1 MSSRNRGQKT
11 LTGED
16 EIEADSVNIV
26 GSGLAIDGYFGSAHE
41 VLQKDS
47 INELK
52 WKALTIAPKSIT
64 GTEIADATIEGSK
77 LATDISISTTGNIL
91 TSGTGSISSINGNIT
106 CAGTGDLSVNSGD
119 ITTTSGK
126 VYTNTIAATGTE
138 IRIEDNI
145 SVATDK
151 NISLLG
157 TGGILSINGGFTCAG
172 SGQITAASG
181 NIIAG
186 SGKLKGNTIAAATG
200 STIAIEN
207 NMIFDTDK
215 SIAIQGTGTILTN
228 NGNITIGGTGSVG
241 VNSGNLATT
250 SGKVYTNTIRNS
262 SGSNITIEGDILCD
276 TDKNIVLQGTGQI
289 LTNNGNMIIT
299 GTGKVSIDSG
309 DIETLTGKLKGNTIA
324 KSSGSTITIEDPID
338 CGSNNITTT
347 GQVSAGTL
355 SVSTFTPASITTT
368 GDIETTGTGE
378 VKTNTLAKSSGA
390 VDYVIV
396 KDNLVFATGKGL
408 LTGTGTIETTSGA
421 IATDSGDIF
430 TNGGHLATT
439 LLKGIGAGGG
449 SDITCLT
456 NIQMG
461 ANNIVAST
469 GSFTSVSGHITNTN
483 GNITAT
489 SGSVITNTIAK
500 SSGSAISIS
509 DPINVNGDVVGINLS
524 GTGMVSGESL
534 TIYRN
539 PMGGFHTIAIM
550 DNLPTA
556 ATGLATGQIYS
567 DRGTLKIA

>member
-1 MSSRNRGQKT
+1 MSNRQRGGKT
-11 LTGED
+11 LSAED
-16 EIEADSVNIV
+16 EIVADSVNIV
-26 GSGLAIDGYFGSAHE
+26 GSGLAVDGFFGTTHQ
-41 VLQKDS
+41 VLQKDG
-47 INELK
+47 INDLK
-52 WKALTIAPKSIT
+52 WKALTTPPLSIT
-64 GTEIADATIEGSK
+64 GSEIANATIEGGK
-77 LATDISISTTGNIL
+77 LAN
-91 TSGTGSISSINGNIT
+91 
-106 CAGTGDLSVNSGD
+106 D
-119 ITTTSGK
+119 ITIVTSSNIQASEIK
-126 VYTNTIAATGTE
+126 TNTIDKVSGSAIAINE
-138 IRIEDNI
+138 
-145 SVATDK
+145 SLSLATDK

-228 NGNITIGGTGSVG
+228 NGNITVAGTGSVA

-250 SGKVYTNTIRNS
+250 SGKVFTNTITNS
-262 SGSNITIEGDILCD
+262 SGSNITIEDDILCD
-276 TDKNIVLQGTGQI
+276 TDKNIVLQGSGQI

-324 KSSGSTITIEDPID
+324 KASGSNITLEDPID
-338 CGSNNITTT
+338 CGSNNISTT

-355 SVSTFTPASITTT
+355 SVSTFAPSSITTSGNIEST
-368 GDIETTGTGE
+368 GSGE
-378 VKTNTLAKSSGA
+378 VKTNILAKSSGA
-390 VDYVIV
+390 VDYVII

-408 LTGTGTIETTSGA
+408 LTGTGTVETTSGA

-430 TNGGHLATT
+430 TNEGHVATT
-439 LLKGIGAGGG
+439 LLKGIGSGGG

-461 ANNIVAST
+461 AKNVVAST
-469 GSFTSVSGHITNTN
+469 GSCATVSGHITNTN

-489 SGSVITNTIAK
+489 TGSVITNTIAK

-509 DPINVNGDVVGINLS
+509 DPINVNGDVVGVNLS
-524 GTGMVSGESL
+524 GTGMVSGESM

-539 PMGGFHTIAIM
+539 PLGGFHTIVIM

-567 DRGTLKIA
+567 DGGTLKIA